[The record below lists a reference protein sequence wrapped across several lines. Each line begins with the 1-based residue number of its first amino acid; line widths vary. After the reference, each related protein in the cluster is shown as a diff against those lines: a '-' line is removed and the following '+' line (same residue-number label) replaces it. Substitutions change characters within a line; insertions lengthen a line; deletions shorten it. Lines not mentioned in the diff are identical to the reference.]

1 MIRFILLIAAIVL
14 ILLILRSRSKI
25 NTKLIQSKYKVII
38 ITIIILGLLFLIATS
53 GRYILPQI
61 LQLIKLGLPFLTKLI
76 GV

>member
-1 MIRFILLIAAIVL
+1 MIRFILLIAAIII
-14 ILLILRSRSKI
+14 ILLILRYRSKV
-25 NTKLIQSKYKVII
+25 NTKPIQSRYKVII

>member
-1 MIRFILLIAAIVL
+1 MIRFILLIAAIII
-14 ILLILRSRSKI
+14 ILLILRSRSKV
-25 NTKLIQSKYKVII
+25 NTKFIQSKYKVII
-38 ITIIILGLLFLIATS
+38 ISVIILGLLFLIATS